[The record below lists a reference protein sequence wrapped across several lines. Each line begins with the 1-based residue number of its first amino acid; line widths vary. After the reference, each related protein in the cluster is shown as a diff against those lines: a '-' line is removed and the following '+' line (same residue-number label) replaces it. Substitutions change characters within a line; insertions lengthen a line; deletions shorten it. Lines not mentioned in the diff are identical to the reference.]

1 MMEISTSEQ
10 GSVAVIEVKGR
21 VDSLNAH
28 QFGEALSNPI
38 CGGFRHLVLVLA
50 SVDYMSR
57 AGLRDLVAA
66 YKKATKN
73 AGDLRLVQPSER
85 VQEILEIAGLDTVF
99 RVFPTR
105 MDAIGSY

>member
-1 MMEISTSEQ
+1 MEIVTSEQ

-28 QFGEALSNPI
+28 QFGEALSGPLS
-38 CGGFRHLVLVLA
+38 GGFRNLVLDLVQ
-50 SVDYMSR
+50 VDYMSS
-57 AGLRDLVAA
+57 AGLRELVAA
-66 YKKATKN
+66 YKKANKN

-99 RVFPTR
+99 RVYPSQV
-105 MDAIGSY
+105 DAVGSF